1 MFHKALELQF
11 KEGTALELTFLDGKV
26 MRYDVAWLFDVYP
39 QLEALKDRKLF
50 LSGKLMGSYGIIWT
64 GELDLEA
71 ETVYEEGELVRIEEI
86 SARVRVGQAVWDA
99 RSKDGMT
106 QSALSKACGIDQS
119 DLSKLER
126 GLLNPSI
133 GLLER
138 VAGALDLQLE
148 VRLEQKE
155 KA

>member
-11 KEGTALELTFLDGKV
+11 REGTALELTFLDGKV

-99 RSKDGMT
+99 RSKAGMT

-126 GLLNPSI
+126 GLLNPSV

-155 KA
+155 NP

>member
-64 GELDLEA
+64 GDLDLEA

-99 RSKDGMT
+99 RSKAGMT

-126 GLLNPSI
+126 GLLNPSV

-138 VAGALDLQLE
+138 IAGALDLQLE

>member
-99 RSKDGMT
+99 RSKAGMT

-138 VAGALDLQLE
+138 IAGALDLQLE

>member
-64 GELDLEA
+64 DELDLEA

-86 SARVRVGQAVWDA
+86 PARVRVGQAVWDA
-99 RSKDGMT
+99 RSKAGMT

-126 GLLNPSI
+126 GLLNPSV

>member
-99 RSKDGMT
+99 RSKAGMT

-126 GLLNPSI
+126 GLLNPSV

-138 VAGALDLQLE
+138 IAGALDLQLE

>member
-50 LSGKLMGSYGIIWT
+50 LSGKLMGAYGIIWT

-99 RSKDGMT
+99 RSKAGMT

-126 GLLNPSI
+126 GLLNPSV